1 MKVSFSRDETVQR
14 LKAMADIVQII
25 GEHVQLR
32 KSGTNYQ
39 GLCPFHSEKTPS
51 FMVNPARRWFHCFGC
66 GEGGDVFTFMML
78 YHRLTFPEV
87 IKDLAARYQLELP
100 QVQLSTQDREQL
112 QRRQALYE
120 INDRAAALY
129 HRLLLT
135 SPQAEPARRYLQG
148 RAIPDEL
155 VARFRLGFAPE
166 RWDFLLKDLARSFTP
181 ALLREA
187 GLVIEKEQGGYYDRF
202 RSRILFPICELTG
215 RPVAFSGRILGEGQP
230 KYLNSPETSIFSK
243 SHTLF
248 GLAQNREEIR
258 RSGTCLLV
266 EGNFDML
273 SLVAHSVPN
282 VVAPLGTSLTAA
294 QIRILKG
301 YANDA
306 VLLFDGDAAGLK
318 AAMRLVPLF
327 LSEQL
332 AARVVILPAGHDPD
346 SFIRSNGREG
356 LEKLI
361 AKALPL
367 SDFVFTRLAASH
379 GLGLEG
385 KGKIIAEL
393 QPLLAASPDRMQQS
407 LFASHFAQ
415 KLGVAPEELMGG
427 LRPHRPAAAL
437 PPKGGIILDLP
448 LKQKQL
454 LEFLICH
461 PEYLQDFMA
470 AGVDDVLAS
479 TVGRNILHR
488 LQMLADGGPEGLLE
502 SLEPGPER
510 TFISRLLIASPSQTT
525 VEIEEIAS
533 GMREW
538 LKKVTFKHK
547 KEQLIR
553 QMDLAFQ
560 SQDEHLCLELQEK
573 IREVDRIL
581 ST

>member
-1 MKVSFSRDETVQR
+1 MNASFSRDETVQR

-32 KSGTNYQ
+32 RSGTNYQ

-51 FMVNPARRWFHCFGC
+51 FMVNPARRCFHCFGC
-66 GEGGDVFTFMML
+66 GEGGDVFTFLML

-87 IKDLAARYQLELP
+87 LKDLATRYQLELP
-100 QVQLSTQDREQL
+100 QVQLSVQDKEKL

-120 INDRAAALY
+120 INDKATALY
-129 HRLLLT
+129 HRFLLT
-135 SPQAEPARRYLQG
+135 SPQAEPARRYLKG

-155 VARFRLGFAPE
+155 VARFRLGFSPE

-187 GLVIEKEQGGYYDRF
+187 GLVVEKEQGGFYDRF
-202 RSRILFPICELTG
+202 RSRILFPISELTG
-215 RPVAFSGRILGEGQP
+215 RPVAFSGRVLGEGQP

-282 VVAPLGTSLTAA
+282 VVAPLGTALTAS

-301 YANDA
+301 YADNA

-346 SFIRSNGREG
+346 SFIRSQGREG

-367 SDFVFTRLAASH
+367 SDFVFTRLADNY

-393 QPLLAASPDRMQQS
+393 QPLLAASPDRVQQL

-415 KLGVAPEELMGG
+415 KLGIAPEEFLGG
-427 LRPHRPAAAL
+427 VRQHRSAAAL
-437 PPKGGIILDLP
+437 PPKGAIILDLP

-461 PEYLQDFMA
+461 PEYLEDFMDE
-470 AGVDDVLAS
+470 GINEVLAS
-479 TVGRNILHR
+479 TAGRNILQQ
-488 LQMLADGGPEGLLE
+488 LQLLAGDGSEGLLE

-510 TFISRLLIASPSQTT
+510 TFVARLLLSSPSYTD

-538 LKKVTFKHK
+538 LKRTNFKNK

-553 QMDLAFQ
+553 QMNLAFQ
-560 SQDEHLCLELQEK
+560 AQDEHLCLELQEK
-573 IREVDRIL
+573 IREVDRII
-581 ST
+581 SN